1 MSNYYT
7 VVKGDTLGKIAKA
20 TGTTK
25 SDLIKLNQIS
35 DPNRLEVG
43 QRLALRKEVVTGL
56 QLLFLD
62 WNRDPIAGLEYILE
76 YAGKVIKEVTP
87 ANGLGRKVF
96 TDAATDEVRIFVK
109 RLDGTLKEIGT
120 LVSGYGNK
128 LVTLLSP
135 SVKIDG
141 KTEKHPELKP
151 GERPN
156 PKEPIKPAFDP
167 KAKQPPTT
175 GKEDLGLKPK
185 PTTTPD
191 GKPLTTVKGDVP
203 DLSFLDEYN
212 GEVMT
217 EAEFEW
223 AAKELGVEKA
233 AIKAFAVVESG
244 GEKTSGFVELGKR
257 FVPIILYERHKFS
270 IKTDH
275 RFSAKYPDISLP
287 VAYYNKNTAYVV
299 ADKEYKKSRGVPDDV
314 NYFRAISKADDKST
328 KDAAVGFNDLLKDG
342 NATKEKDAY
351 VNGVANYK
359 RLGKAYQLES
369 SAALES
375 CSWGAFQIMGEY
387 WKPMKYSSIYEFVK
401 AVSRSPKEQVKAFV
415 LYIKYVNPAIKKYLK
430 EKDWAAVAKAYNG
443 PRYKDHN
450 YDTKFSNAYEKLKK
464 DDEK

>member
-1 MSNYYT
+1 MSDYYT

-62 WNRDPIAGLEYILE
+62 WSRDPIAGLEYILE

-109 RLDGTLKEIGT
+109 RLDGTLKEIGCV
-120 LVSGYGNK
+120 VSGYGNK

-156 PKEPIKPAFDP
+156 PNEPIKPAFDP

-175 GKEDLGLKPK
+175 DKEDLGLKPK

-191 GKPLTTVKGDVP
+191 GKPLTTVKGDIP
-203 DLSFLDEYN
+203 DLSFLGDYVG
-212 GEVMT
+212 GEVT
-217 EAEFEW
+217 KEDIEA
-223 AAKELGVEKA
+223 AAKDLKCEPGLIYALAKQESAHSSFIKLGNK
-233 AIKAFAVVESG
+233 ILP
-244 GEKTSGFVELGKR
+244 T
-257 FVPIILYERHKFS
+257 ILYERHQFAKYSKSKF
-270 IKTDH
+270 TE
-275 RFSAKYPDISLP
+275 KYPDLSGLP
-287 VAYYNKNTAYVV
+287 YHKTRRVKVV
-299 ADKEYKKSRGVPDDV
+299 TKGVKGAKDKAEWSVIDVVTGAAPKEDDI
-314 NYFRAISKADDKST
+314 YGLPGA
-328 KDAAVGFNDLLKDG
+328 LQ
-342 NATKEKDAY
+342 
-351 VNGVANYK
+351 YK
-359 RLGKAYQLES
+359 RLCKAYLLHQE
-369 SAALES
+369 AALQA
-375 CSWGAFQIMGEY
+375 CSWGKFQIMGFNY
-387 WKPMKYSSIYEFVK
+387 GAAGYKNVFDFVK
-401 AVSRSPKEQVKAFV
+401 AMCTGEPAHIKAF
-415 LYIKYVNPAIKKYLK
+415 LRFAKSNKTLLGGLRNLDFEKIAEGHNGEKWKLINPEYSSNIEKFYK
-430 EKDWAAVAKAYNG
+430 EYCG
-443 PRYKDHN
+443 
-450 YDTKFSNAYEKLKK
+450 EK
-464 DDEK
+464 